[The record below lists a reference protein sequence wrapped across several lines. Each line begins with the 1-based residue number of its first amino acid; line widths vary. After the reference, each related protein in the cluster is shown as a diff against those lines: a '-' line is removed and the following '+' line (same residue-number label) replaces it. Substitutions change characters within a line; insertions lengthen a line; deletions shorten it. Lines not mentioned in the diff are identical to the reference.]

1 MPERLHDY
9 ASLLRAVETRLDTV
23 QPPLIVAIAGPPAT
37 GKSTLAQRLTEDLL
51 AAGQLAAHCP
61 MDGFHK
67 TNTQLAAEGLRSVKG
82 RIDTFDAVA
91 FAKAVARLAKGD
103 VFWWPRYSRHRH
115 DPVPEGTRIE
125 GNETV
130 CIVEG
135 NYILTNARPWS
146 SAAAHFGLRIF
157 MDAPD
162 GLLRRR
168 LTQRHERGGKGRGET
183 SEKIVRTDMPNATE
197 IRKTASVADFLFLE
211 AVDVQGRTIHCRP
224 QAMLAMIGPA
234 LEK

>member
-1 MPERLHDY
+1 MSARGAGWMPERLRDY
-9 ASLLRAVETRLDTV
+9 ASLLRAVVTRLDAA

-51 AAGQLAAHCP
+51 AAGHFAAHCP

-103 VFWWPRYSRHRH
+103 AFWWPRYSRHRH

-135 NYILTNARPWS
+135 NYILASDRPWR

-157 MDAPD
+157 LDAPD
-162 GLLRRR
+162 GLLRQR
-168 LTQRHERGGKGRGET
+168 LTQRHERGGKGKSET
-183 SEKIVRTDMPNATE
+183 SAKIALTDMPNATE
-197 IRKTASVADFLFLE
+197 IRKSASVADFLLQE
-211 AVDVQGRTIHCRP
+211 AVDG
-224 QAMLAMIGPA
+224 
-234 LEK
+234 